1 MLDQSKA
8 KNRKKKKETLFI
20 GLLIG
25 EFCRAGVMHSQI
37 LRVLRFYEY
46 FE

>member
-1 MLDQSKA
+1 MLDQNKA
-8 KNRKKKKETLFI
+8 KNRKKETLFI
-20 GLLIG
+20 GFLIG
-25 EFCRAGVMHSQI
+25 EFCRAGVMHGQI